1 MSKMESGFL
10 IRFTQSLS
18 NRLEGGSNG
27 GSNGG
32 RERVGHNEGHMQP
45 TVPVCGR
52 HEGCILKAP
61 YATLVKVDT
70 MLGRVNYEE
79 VTYALLATSVHPTES
94 VCHQLSYMCMHMYQH
109 M

>member
-1 MSKMESGFL
+1 MKSGFL
-10 IRFTQSLS
+10 IRFTQNLS

-32 RERVGHNEGHMQP
+32 RNGGRERFGHNEGHRQP
-45 TVPVCGR
+45 TVPVCGW

-79 VTYALLATSVHPTES
+79 VTYALLVEARLPVCIQLRVSVPS
-94 VCHQLSYMCMHMYQH
+94 
-109 M
+109 